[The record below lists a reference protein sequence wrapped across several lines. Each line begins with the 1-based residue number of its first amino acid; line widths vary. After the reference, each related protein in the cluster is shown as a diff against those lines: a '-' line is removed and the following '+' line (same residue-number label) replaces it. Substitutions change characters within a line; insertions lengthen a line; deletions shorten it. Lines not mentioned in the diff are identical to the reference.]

1 MKKILALL
9 CAVAMALSL
18 TACGVN
24 IAKLTLPAEVS
35 VPKGDTIQLDV
46 GYEAE
51 GKASEDALNKAAA
64 KLELVWK
71 SSDESIAKVDGA
83 GKVAGI
89 EAGTVDI
96 TVAIK
101 DTDISATCKVTVTIP
116 VEGVQAPDEMEL
128 TLNGNNSKEIGAKLV
143 PENASGV
150 KLVYESSDENIATV
164 DENGVVTAVAM
175 GTCTITTSVQPDV
188 AEPSGDTDKEAAAD
202 SSTSAS
208 DASSAA
214 SEESKSEAASEPADA
229 SSAPADD
236 ADAAETPDYSNMKAE
251 TKVYV
256 VTGAT
261 GIKLSSTS
269 GSLKVGATANV
280 SVFTEPDEADP
291 AKADAVK
298 YTSSDESV
306 ATVVGTTE
314 GDAGFTVKG
323 VKAGKATITVEYQ
336 GLTATYEVTVTNN
349 STQQKPSG
357 GNSSTGGSTGNNT
370 STGGNTSGGSTSGG
384 SGGGS
389 VTPPAGGGETT
400 TPPSGD
406 GGGTTNPPSGGGD
419 TTPPAPTPGPGMDND
434 TNLGDTHNPGF
445 GTGDNQVIGKG

>member
-1 MKKILALL
+1 MPLKNKKIIL
-9 CAVAMALSL
+9 AVAVAVAAVLVGL
-18 TACGVN
+18 LVWLVAANTHPD
-24 IAKLTLPAEVS
+24 LELPATLRLQ
-35 VPKGDTIQLDV
+35 KGETAAL
-46 GYEAE
+46 GE
-51 GKASEDALNKAAA
+51 GLKGN
-64 KLELVWK
+64 LVWT

-89 EAGTVDI
+89 EAGTADI

-188 AEPSGDTDKEAAAD
+188 AEPSDDTDKEAASD
-202 SSTSAS
+202 SSTPVS

-214 SEESKSEAASEPADA
+214 SEESKSEAASAPADA

-236 ADAAETPDYSNMKAE
+236 ANAAETPDYSNMKAE

-349 STQQKPSG
+349 STQQSLPLA
-357 GNSSTGGSTGNNT
+357 TAL
-370 STGGNTSGGSTSGG
+370 
-384 SGGGS
+384 
-389 VTPPAGGGETT
+389 PAAAPAT
-400 TPPSGD
+400 TPLLAAIPVAAAL
-406 GGGTTNPPSGGGD
+406 PV
-419 TTPPAPTPGPGMDND
+419 A
-434 TNLGDTHNPGF
+434 L
-445 GTGDNQVIGKG
+445 VAAL